1 MPWENESMESQF
13 PMLNIPTWSFVSLQ
27 DVPLSIQQSKRAHLQ
42 ILVLAQD
49 NLNFSYTIP
58 LGESYLHLVN
68 QTLQRILLLCCQNPY
83 LLYNSYYMIKS
94 AFEK

>member
-13 PMLNIPTWSFVSLQ
+13 PTLNIPTWSFVSLQ

-49 NLNFSYTIP
+49 NLNFSYTI
-58 LGESYLHLVN
+58 HLERV
-68 QTLQRILLLCCQNPY
+68 I
-83 LLYNSYYMIKS
+83 SI
-94 AFEK
+94 

>member
-49 NLNFSYTIP
+49 NLNFSYTI
-58 LGESYLHLVN
+58 HLERV
-68 QTLQRILLLCCQNPY
+68 I
-83 LLYNSYYMIKS
+83 SI
-94 AFEK
+94 